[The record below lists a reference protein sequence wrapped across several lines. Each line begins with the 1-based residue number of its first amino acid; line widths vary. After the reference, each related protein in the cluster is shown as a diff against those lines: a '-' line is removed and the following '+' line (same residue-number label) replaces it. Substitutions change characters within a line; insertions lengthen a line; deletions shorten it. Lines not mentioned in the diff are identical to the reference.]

1 MLNFKFQFSIKIFLT
16 ILILSQFLFIPWI
29 PPSNADDH
37 HVKREKHSYDKEQKH
52 RYDDELFSSNERHEK
67 DKGNETTGLI
77 AAFLFAAANSTVL
90 LSILLRALNRGTQI
104 SNTTREQLR
113 KINKIQK
120 KCLLPLHYTLN
131 PIALCF
137 GLTHF
142 FLSYCR
148 SSSLPEWGLGGMA
161 ILVVMGLLIK
171 LKMLPQKIKKPAYL
185 FHTNLLPLCILLTV
199 LFLGHG
205 IID

>member
-1 MLNFKFQFSIKIFLT
+1 MFLIF
-16 ILILSQFLFIPWI
+16 WI
-29 PPSNADDH
+29 PTSNADDH
-37 HVKREKHSYDKEQKH
+37 HEKRGKHHYDKTNTH
-52 RYDDELFSSNERHEK
+52 RYDKSFSSNERHEK

-77 AAFLFAAANSTVL
+77 AAFIFVAANITVI
-90 LSILLRALNRGTQI
+90 LSILIRALNRSSQI
-104 SNTTREQLR
+104 SNIRKDQFR

-120 KCLLPLHYTLN
+120 KYLSPVHYTLN
-131 PIALCF
+131 PIALFF

-171 LKMLPQKIKKPAYL
+171 LKMLPQKIRKSVYQ
-185 FHTNLLPLCILLTV
+185 FHANPLPLCILMII
-199 LFLGHG
+199 LFIGHG